1 MRHLGC
7 CSRVLVI
14 SRTYSQAGKTSG
26 IYPCPHQHPSKI
38 LLRRV
43 EKLFEFDREKKEKEN
58 LFLHQYKLL
67 LKKNLLLS
75 WQSKRSMFFQLS
87 SSSSSSSISLF
98 FYACSRKLHLGSHA
112 EGVPTP
118 PYQDLLGYGRI
129 EANHLPHDLHDQ
141 FQVMT
146 LRDLLDSAYWLSW
159 LTSDRIIILI
169 SSLFTVLF
177 RMMSQF
183 DFFLNNSFT
192 VVFLLLFLF
201 QFNMIGFSFMLPAF
215 LSESASSSM
224 IGFYIFIAG
233 YLQEQ
238 LMKFGFPYNTS
249 SSNMHR
255 TIWSLFPPNLLTKA
269 VKLLADATSTLVI
282 LESVGR
288 AARNVLQMIPSV

>member
-1 MRHLGC
+1 MLAVGNFTWEVTLKEFPHPPIKTFSAMVELRQTIFLM
-7 CSRVLVI
+7 I
-14 SRTYSQAGKTSG
+14 SMISFRFQISSLIT
-26 IYPCPHQHPSKI
+26 
-38 LLRRV
+38 
-43 EKLFEFDREKKEKEN
+43 EKE
-58 LFLHQYKLL
+58 QK
-67 LKKNLLLS
+67 
-75 WQSKRSMFFQLS
+75 
-87 SSSSSSSISLF
+87 
-98 FYACSRKLHLGSHA
+98 
-112 EGVPTP
+112 V
-118 PYQDLLGYGRI
+118 
-129 EANHLPHDLHDQ
+129 
-141 FQVMT
+141 VMT

-288 AARNVLQMIPSV
+288 AARNVLQMIPK